1 MAYKASE
8 LSPTARL
15 VLVFLSSQQAAQS
28 AIEISDGVGGS
39 YWNTRTL
46 CQKMV
51 QSGHLQQTMIG
62 TSPHYSIP
70 QESTDPSSVEGGVG

>member
-1 MAYKASE
+1 MAYKASD

-15 VLVFLSSQQAAQS
+15 VLVFLRSKQAAQS
-28 AIEISDGVGGS
+28 AIDISDGTGGS
-39 YWNTRTL
+39 YWTVRTL
-46 CQKMV
+46 CKEMV

-70 QESTDPSSVEGGVG
+70 QESTEPSSVESGVR